1 MDRFARAIELI
12 DAANAADPNTLAF
25 QGEPR
30 PKEQLH
36 AELLT
41 AWVRKLLPL
50 PAEELLLAARAH
62 HIRRWERPR
71 ATYPAGRGGYLRW
84 RRDAHR
90 WHAEITAPLL
100 REAGYDDDAFV
111 ARVSALIAKT
121 APPGD
126 ADAQALEDGLC
137 LVFLETQ
144 LDELAGRID
153 HDKMVGILRKSWR
166 KMSPAGR
173 EAALGL
179 AFRPSEFSLVREAL
193 GDG

>member
-1 MDRFARAIELI
+1 MSPFERAIELI
-12 DAANAADPNTLAF
+12 DAANAGDPNTLTF
-25 QGEPR
+25 HGQSH
-30 PKEQLH
+30 PKELLH

-41 AWVRKLLPL
+41 AWVRKLRPS
-50 PAEELLLAARAH
+50 PSEELLLAARAH
-62 HIRRWERPR
+62 HLRRWERPR
-71 ATYPAGRGGYLRW
+71 AAYPPGRGGYLRW
-84 RRDAHR
+84 RRDAHH

-100 REAGYDDDAFV
+100 REARYGDPIV
-111 ARVSALIAKT
+111 GQISALISKS

-144 LDELAGRID
+144 LDELAGRLD
-153 HDKMVGILRKSWR
+153 HQKMVDILRKSWR
-166 KMSPAGR
+166 KMSPPAR

-179 AFRPSEFSLVREAL
+179 AFSPAEFSLVREAL